1 MTARPSGR
9 AALVTGSARGI
20 GRRLLLSLAGS
31 GHDVAVHYRSSREAA
46 EAVADE
52 ARALGAHATVLR
64 ADVTDE
70 AEARELVDAAAE
82 RLGRLDVV
90 VNNVGNY
97 HKGPLDALTSDAWRE
112 MLDSNL
118 TSTFYVCQRA
128 APILRASPAGRI
140 VNVGYAGS
148 DALVA
153 KPGIVAYQIAKTG
166 VLLYSRALA
175 TREARHGTT
184 VNVIAPGVI
193 ENSVTMPVDE
203 IPMGRPG
210 TLDEMASAL
219 AYLVSDEARYVTG
232 AFLPVAGGWNL

>member
-1 MTARPSGR
+1 MPT
-9 AALVTGSARGI
+9 T
-20 GRRLLLSLAGS
+20 
-31 GHDVAVHYRSSREAA
+31 
-46 EAVADE
+46 
-52 ARALGAHATVLR
+52 R
-64 ADVTDE
+64 ADVTEE
-70 AEARELVDAAAE
+70 AEARGLVDAVAV
-82 RLGRLDVV
+82 RFGRLDVV

-97 HKGPLDALTSDAWRE
+97 HKGSLGELAADAWRE

-118 TSTFYVCQRA
+118 TSTFYVCQQA
-128 APILRASPAGRI
+128 APVLRASPAGRI

-166 VLLYSRALA
+166 VLIYSRALA

-193 ENSVTMPVDE
+193 ENSVTMPIDE